1 MNLLTQFSKTATA
14 PFVLLLS
21 VLSFELLT
29 AMELVE
35 PVPDTSCLW
44 PGVVMVVVD
53 VWFHCLDG
61 INQTSRDRATCA
73 LAQEGIIC
81 RSGGTGSA
89 PPFGLIVFDKE
100 TPDLLEFVHRSSR
113 DGFDRIMAVALNK
126 TALTGAT
133 PWKLLQAGA
142 SDVLAWS
149 TTKDPAAAIAA
160 RFERWQAVEE
170 VVNSELVQSSLVGRS
185 RAWVS
190 VLRQVVEVARYTDAS
205 VLITGESGTGKELIA
220 RLIHTLDLRPDKH
233 ALVVLDCTTVVPELS
248 GSEFFGHER
257 GAYTHAVA
265 SRDGAFGLADRGS
278 LFLDE
283 VGDLP
288 LNLQAELLRIV
299 QERTYKRVGSNTWRK
314 VDFRL
319 ICATNRNLE
328 EERARGAFR
337 LDLYHRLA
345 SWICK
350 LPSLNERREDII
362 PLTQHFLREI
372 QERR

>member
-142 SDVLAWS
+142 SDVLAWRHKGPCRRYCGTVRALAS
-149 TTKDPAAAIAA
+149 RGGGSQLRVGTKQPGRPKPCVGLCVTAGCG
-160 RFERWQAVEE
+160 
-170 VVNSELVQSSLVGRS
+170 GRS
-185 RAWVS
+185 LYGRFCADYRRKWY
-190 VLRQVVEVARYTDAS
+190 REGTYCAS
-205 VLITGESGTGKELIA
+205 YS
-220 RLIHTLDLRPDKH
+220 H
-233 ALVVLDCTTVVPELS
+233 A
-248 GSEFFGHER
+248 
-257 GAYTHAVA
+257 
-265 SRDGAFGLADRGS
+265 
-278 LFLDE
+278 
-283 VGDLP
+283 
-288 LNLQAELLRIV
+288 
-299 QERTYKRVGSNTWRK
+299 
-314 VDFRL
+314 
-319 ICATNRNLE
+319 
-328 EERARGAFR
+328 
-337 LDLYHRLA
+337 
-345 SWICK
+345 
-350 LPSLNERREDII
+350 
-362 PLTQHFLREI
+362 
-372 QERR
+372 